1 MFFCHFTIII
11 LRQFCIFAGINLVVE
26 MTNPFVT
33 NGYAGAE
40 YFCDRVKETA
50 DIVGLLRNGNN
61 LALISPRRYGKTDL
75 IRHCFAQEEI
85 RARYHTFI
93 IDIYSTKSLAEMV
106 NKMGKTILETL
117 KPKGKKVWEGFLDVV
132 RSLKPGVTYDGA
144 GLPSLTLAVGDIA
157 NPNNTLDEIFHYL
170 QQADKPCLVAIDEFQ
185 QILKYEDTNVEAALR
200 TYVQYCNNANF
211 VFMGSQ
217 RHLMGAMFVSPN
229 RPFYQS
235 VTVMNLRL
243 IDMVKYVE
251 FCQRQFANAG
261 KSIDKEV
268 VERLYAR
275 FEGVTFY
282 LQKVMNVLF
291 MQTSEG
297 GRCMV
302 SELEPA
308 IDYIV
313 DFTNLT
319 YEDLMYQ
326 LPEKQSLV
334 LRAICEDGKVSQI
347 TSGKF
352 SKRHALVSPSAVKSA
367 VNALLDKDLITQEKG
382 VYQIYDKFFEIWLR
396 RQ

>member
-1 MFFCHFTIII
+1 M
-11 LRQFCIFAGINLVVE
+11 L
-26 MTNPFVT
+26 NPFVT
-33 NGYAGAE
+33 NGYAGAD
-40 YFCDRVKETA
+40 YFCDRIQETE
-50 DIVGLLRNGNN
+50 DIVRLLRNGNN

-75 IRHCFAQEEI
+75 IRHCFNQEEI
-85 RARYHTFI
+85 KDKYYTFI
-93 IDIYSTKSLAEMV
+93 VDIYSTKSLAEMV

-117 KPKGKKVWEGFLDVV
+117 KPRGRQVWESFLDIVHSL
-132 RSLKPGVTYDGA
+132 RSGVTYDGA
-144 GLPSLTLAVGDIA
+144 GLPSLTLSVGDIV

-170 QQADKPCLVAIDEFQ
+170 QNADKPCLVAIDEFQ

-200 TYVQYCNNANF
+200 TYVQYCSNANF

-217 RHLMGAMFVSPN
+217 RHLMGTMFVSPN

-243 IDMVKYVE
+243 IDEEKYWA
-251 FCQRQFANAG
+251 FCEKHFVRAG
-261 KSIDKEV
+261 KTISKEV
-268 VERLYAR
+268 VDRLYAR

-282 LQKVMNVLF
+282 LQKVMNILF
-291 MQTSEG
+291 MQTPDG
-297 GRCMV
+297 GHCDV
-302 SELEPA
+302 NDLEPA

-313 DFTNLT
+313 DFTSLT

-334 LRAICEDGKVSQI
+334 LRAICEDGKVGQI

-352 SKRHALVSPSAVKSA
+352 SRKHGLVSPSAVKSA
-367 VNALLDKDLITQEKG
+367 VKALLDKDLITQEKG
-382 VYQIYDKFFEIWLR
+382 VYQIYDKFFEVWLK

>member
-1 MFFCHFTIII
+1 MI
-11 LRQFCIFAGINLVVE
+11 
-26 MTNPFVT
+26 NPFVT
-33 NGYAGAE
+33 NGYAGVE
-40 YFCDRVKETA
+40 YFCDRVQETE
-50 DIVGLLRNGNN
+50 DIVRLLRNGNN

-75 IRHCFAQEEI
+75 IRHCFEQEEI
-85 RARYHTFI
+85 KDKYYTFI

-117 KPKGKKVWEGFLDVV
+117 KPKGRKVWESFLDVV
-132 RSLKPGVTYDGA
+132 HSLKSGVTYDGA
-144 GLPSLTLAVGDIA
+144 GLPSLTLSVGDIV

-170 QQADKPCLVAIDEFQ
+170 RNADKPCLVAIDEFQ
-185 QILKYEDTNVEAALR
+185 QILKYEDINVEAALR
-200 TYVQYCNNANF
+200 TYVQYCSNANF

-243 IDMVKYVE
+243 IDKEKYWLFSE
-251 FCQRQFANAG
+251 NHFSKAG
-261 KSIDKEV
+261 KTLDKEV
-268 VERLYAR
+268 VEQLYVR

-282 LQKVMNVLF
+282 LQKVMNILF
-291 MQTSEG
+291 MRTPVG
-297 GRCMV
+297 GRC
-302 SELEPA
+302 SAAELEPA
-308 IDYIV
+308 INYIV
-313 DFTNLT
+313 DFTSLT

-334 LRAICEDGKVSQI
+334 LKAICEEGKVHQI

-352 SKRHALVSPSAVKSA
+352 SKKYGLASPSAVKSA

-382 VYQIYDKFFEIWLR
+382 VYEIYDKFFEIWLK